1 LFRATA
7 SYLLVGGLGGIGREV
22 ALWMAQNG
30 AKSLVFL
37 NRSGL
42 SKEKSQATV
51 RELEKKGVQVIVQ
64 VCNISNE
71 IEVRQMIVDVSH
83 CAPPIRGIIQGAMV
97 VKVRI

>member
-1 LFRATA
+1 
-7 SYLLVGGLGGIGREV
+7 
-22 ALWMAQNG
+22 MAQNG

-51 RELEKKGVQVIVQ
+51 RELEEKGVQVIVQ
-64 VCNISNE
+64 VCDISNE

-83 CAPPIRGIIQGAMV
+83 CAPLIRGIIQGAMV
-97 VKVRI
+97 VKVRILYLLRLCPY